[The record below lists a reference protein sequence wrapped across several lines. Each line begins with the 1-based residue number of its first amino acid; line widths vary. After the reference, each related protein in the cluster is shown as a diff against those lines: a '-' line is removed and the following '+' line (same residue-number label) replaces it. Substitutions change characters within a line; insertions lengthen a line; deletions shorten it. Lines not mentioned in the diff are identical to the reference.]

1 METDPLKSSNHPGR
15 LLMWLSG
22 KKKKNLP
29 DAPEKERATHSSI
42 LAWEIS

>member
-1 METDPLKSSNHPGR
+1 METDLLKSSNHPGG

-22 KKKKNLP
+22 KKNLP
-29 DAPEKERATHSSI
+29 DAQEKERATHSSI